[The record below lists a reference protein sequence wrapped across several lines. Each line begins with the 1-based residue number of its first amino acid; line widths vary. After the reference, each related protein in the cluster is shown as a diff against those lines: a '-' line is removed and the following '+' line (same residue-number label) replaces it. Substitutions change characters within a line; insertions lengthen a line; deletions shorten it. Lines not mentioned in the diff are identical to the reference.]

1 MKALVYSATRRLELQ
16 DLPMPVARDGE
27 CLVRVRTVGV
37 CGSDLDGFLGRS
49 KKRVPPLV
57 LGHEFSGEVAG
68 VGAGVTDLRVGDAVA
83 VYPLIPCWR
92 CVYCQTQRHQIC
104 PERKVFGLDFHGG
117 LAEFVA
123 APRPCLFPLPTG
135 MSQVEGALV
144 EPLANAVHVL
154 SSCPEVKDRTGLIYG
169 AGPIGVFIFLVARH
183 VGARRLAV
191 VDVNARRLE
200 ILENLGAE
208 LIVDASREDPV
219 QRILAWSRGGVDFAI
234 DAVGKTVCRQNCIAA
249 AGAGSTVVW
258 IGLNED
264 AGEIDGRAIVTRE
277 ISVRGSYAYGFE
289 DFREALDL
297 LAQRVIPYGVFVSRH
312 TLDEGQAVFEELAD
326 GRSALLKALFTL

>member
-1 MKALVYSATRRLELQ
+1 VKALVYTATRRLELQ
-16 DLPMPVARDGE
+16 DIPAPRARDGE
-27 CLVRVRTVGV
+27 CLVRVRAVGV

-57 LGHEFSGEVAG
+57 LGHEFSGEIAEI
-68 VGAGVTDLRVGDAVA
+68 GAGVTDLQVGDAVA

-117 LAEFVA
+117 LAEFVS
-123 APRPCLFPLPTG
+123 APRVCLFPLPPG
-135 MSQVEGALV
+135 MTQIEGALV

-154 SSCPEVKDRTGLIYG
+154 SSCPEVKDRTGLVYG
-169 AGPIGVFIFLVARH
+169 AGPIGVFVFLMARH
-183 VGARRLAV
+183 LGARRLAV

-200 ILENLGAE
+200 ILEKLGAE

-219 QRILAWSRGGVDFAI
+219 HRILAWSGGGVDFAV
-234 DAVGKTVCRQNCIAA
+234 DAVGKAVSRQNCIATA
-249 AGAGSTVVW
+249 APGSTVVW

-277 ISVRGSYAYGFE
+277 ISIKGSYAYGFE
-289 DFREALDL
+289 DFRRALEL
-297 LAQRVIPYGVFVSRH
+297 LAQKAIPYGAFVSRH
-312 TLDEGQAVFEELAD
+312 TLDEGQAVFEDLAG
-326 GRSALLKALFTL
+326 GRSAILKALFAL